1 MKKYPKTIVNTSS
14 IDRKGLFAA
23 EDIRS
28 ETIIIEYTGE
38 KIDNEEADRRERIND
53 LTGTTYIF
61 IYEDQSF
68 CIDGAVGGNDSR
80 FANHS
85 CDPNMYLDFVD
96 GHIYFVADRDIKK
109 GEELTY
115 DYAFDYD
122 PFCLV
127 KCFCGS
133 NNCRGT
139 INELPPP
146 DPNHQFLSAE
156 V

>member
-1 MKKYPKTIVNTSS
+1 MKSYPKTFVANSG
-14 IDRKGLFAA
+14 IDRKGLFAD
-23 EDIRS
+23 EDIK
-28 ETIIIEYTGE
+28 ENTAIIEYTGE
-38 KIDNEEADRRERIND
+38 KITNEEADGRERIND
-53 LTGTTYIF
+53 MAGTTYIF
-61 IYEDQSF
+61 VYEDQSF

-85 CDPNMYLDFVD
+85 CQSNMYLNFID
-96 GHIYFVADRDIKK
+96 GHIYFVASRDIKK

-122 PFCLV
+122 PLCLV

-139 INELPPP
+139 INELPPLDSIP
-146 DPNHQFLSAE
+146 QFQSAE